1 MSNNKI
7 FVVNTKGGASKS
19 TVAFQVCAASFLR
32 SKKEVKLIEFD
43 DENKDSETFSNS
55 SIKTSQVEIGTGS
68 DIDEVL
74 RDALLID
81 DTENM
86 VYDVGGNKTTTL
98 IIEGLRKT
106 RLYKKISLFVIP
118 LSGGHQDLVNAKKT
132 YALISSFVVPVVF
145 ALSRVRNPKR
155 LQFQY
160 GDFFKTFP
168 DADYFILTDSDVID
182 LSRKNK
188 KSVFEI
194 SQDHETKKS
203 FEKLLDKYFDNNDNE
218 NIARMSIMLQIFDES
233 EQYVNEILTP
243 AFNMVSRYMVHE
255 EK

>member
-1 MSNNKI
+1 MSNKI
-7 FVVNTKGGASKS
+7 FVVNTKGGSSKS

-32 SKKEVKLIEFD
+32 RKKPVKLVEFD
-43 DENKDSETFSNS
+43 DENKDSKTFSNS
-55 SIKTSQVEIGTGS
+55 AIKTMQVEVGTGS

-132 YALISSFVVPVVF
+132 YDLISSFRTPIVF
-145 ALSRVRNPKR
+145 GLSRVRNPKR

-168 DADYFILTDSDVID
+168 SSDFFILTDSDVVD

-188 KSVFEI
+188 KSIYEI
-194 SQDHETKKS
+194 SQDQETKQKL
-203 FEKLLDKYFDNNDNE
+203 EKILDKAFDDGSDLT
-218 NIARMSIMLQIFDES
+218 IGRMSIMLQIFDES
-233 EQYVNEILTP
+233 EIFVSQILTP
-243 AFNMVSRYMVHE
+243 AFNMVSRYMVHTE
-255 EK
+255 E

>member
-1 MSNNKI
+1 MSNKI

-32 SKKEVKLIEFD
+32 RKKEVKLIEFD

-55 SIKTSQVEIGTGS
+55 AIKTEQVEIGTGS

-74 RDALLID
+74 RETLLIKD
-81 DTENM
+81 SENR
-86 VYDVGGNKTTTL
+86 VFDVGGNKTTSL

-118 LSGGHQDLVNAKKT
+118 LSGGYQDLVNAKKT
-132 YALISSFVVPVVF
+132 YDLISSFGVPIIF
-145 ALSRVRNPKR
+145 ALSRVRNPNR

-168 DADYFILTDSDVID
+168 NEEYFILTDSDVID

-194 SQDHETKKS
+194 SQDQETKKKL
-203 FEKLLDKYFDNNDNE
+203 EKILDKAFDENNNLT
-218 NIARMSIMLQIFDES
+218 IARMSIMLQVVDES
-233 EQYVNEILTP
+233 QEYLRDILTP
-243 AFNMVSRYMVHE
+243 AFNAISKYMVHE

>member
-1 MSNNKI
+1 MSNKI
-7 FVVNTKGGASKS
+7 FVVNTKGGSSKS

-32 SKKEVKLIEFD
+32 RKKEVKLIEFD

-55 SIKTSQVEIGTGS
+55 NSKSEQVEVGTGS

-106 RLYKKISLFVIP
+106 RLYKKITLFVIP
-118 LSGGHQDLVNAKKT
+118 LSGGHQDLVNGKKT
-132 YALISSFVVPVVF
+132 YDLISSFGVPIIF
-145 ALSRVRNPKR
+145 GLSRVRNPKR

-168 DADYFILTDSDVID
+168 DSDYFILTDSDVID

-194 SQDHETKKS
+194 SQDQETKKS
-203 FEKLLDKYFDNNDNE
+203 FEKLLDKYFNTNDNN

-243 AFNMVSRYMVHE
+243 AFNMISRYMVHE